1 MSVETIQIAE
11 QVLERPELN
20 RSSSI
25 LSLLFENIQFNN
37 QVHIEIDDLANYV
50 PVGQGTE
57 VSLLMWLQNSHDV
70 PI

>member
-1 MSVETIQIAE
+1 MSVETIQVAE

-37 QVHIEIDDLANYV
+37 QVHIEIDD
-50 PVGQGTE
+50 
-57 VSLLMWLQNSHDV
+57 
-70 PI
+70 